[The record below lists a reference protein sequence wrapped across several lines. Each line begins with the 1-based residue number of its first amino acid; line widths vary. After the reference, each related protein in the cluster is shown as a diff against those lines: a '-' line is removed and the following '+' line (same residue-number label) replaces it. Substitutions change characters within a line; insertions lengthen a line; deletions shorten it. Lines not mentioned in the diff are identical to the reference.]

1 MYICFLLDYAHWP
14 RYCVSFSELKDIDVR
29 ALLKRK
35 KVISKIEQDN
45 LIMNEKNLIT
55 NRLRLEN
62 ILVDES
68 MFICPKHRS
77 SFGVDWR
84 VLQSKCYHP
93 DHDPKHHPSKRDLRC
108 ANISLCSKIE
118 GFPVCVM

>member
-14 RYCVSFSELKDIDVR
+14 RYCVSFSELEAIDVR

-35 KVISKIEQDN
+35 KVISKIEQDD

-55 NRLRLEN
+55 NRLRLEK

-77 SFGVDWR
+77 SYGVDWYVSDR
-84 VLQSKCYHP
+84 KCYHP
-93 DHDPKHHPSKRDLRC
+93 DHDPNHRPSKRDLRC
-108 ANISLCSKIE
+108 ASISICSKIE
-118 GFPVCVM
+118 GFPVGGM